1 MKTKSHGVLL
11 LEQET
16 KLGVF
21 LKYEELKEE
30 SLQGAQYMKFKAK
43 FNCII
48 YDDSG
53 NSLELKDGICVSHF
67 GNL

>member
-1 MKTKSHGVLL
+1 
-11 LEQET
+11 
-16 KLGVF
+16 VF